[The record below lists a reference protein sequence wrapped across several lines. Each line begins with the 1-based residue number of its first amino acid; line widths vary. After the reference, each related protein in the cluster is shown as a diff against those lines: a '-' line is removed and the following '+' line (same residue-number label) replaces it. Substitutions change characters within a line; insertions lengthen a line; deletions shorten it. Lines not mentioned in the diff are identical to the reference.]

1 MIEYWNVK
9 NSTTISCKKFK
20 SIHTEM
26 KLGAN
31 ICVKTL
37 IIGIVYHKIIA
48 DRESIDE
55 RSVPGKLK
63 RIFLI
68 LKLVELI
75 DNRNVSV
82 LRTAIYFHFIM
93 TIASFL
99 FFLFSI
105 KFVLLMYL
113 FMYYNLRK
121 WNIPNVPE
129 IFLAHIEPFVSICIG
144 GRKDGSGQIQWKER
158 NPSVMLF

>member
-1 MIEYWNVK
+1 
-9 NSTTISCKKFK
+9 
-20 SIHTEM
+20 M

-121 WNIPNVPE
+121 
-129 IFLAHIEPFVSICIG
+129 
-144 GRKDGSGQIQWKER
+144 
-158 NPSVMLF
+158 